1 MADQLDHLLKETD
14 VVHPPLALVANA
26 NLQDYESEYHR
37 SVQDPEGFWGDVAS
51 ELQWFQ
57 PWDQVF
63 QWDYPTFRWFSGA
76 KCNITTNCLDRHA
89 SSWRKNKAAFIWLGE
104 DGTERIFTYGRLA
117 QLVNRFA
124 NGLKSLGVGKGDR
137 VVIYMPLAPEGAI
150 AMLACA
156 RIGAIHSVVYAGFSV
171 GALRDRILDAG
182 SKVVIT
188 ADVGYRRGRKVDLKG
203 ITDEAIKDLDVVE
216 RVVVWRREA
225 PSAADEALAPGPSP
239 NPPMSP
245 LSKGG
250 LRGVTEGRGEGKEV
264 DFNELLS
271 AGSPHCEPE
280 VMDAEDPLYIL
291 YTSGTTGKPKGVL
304 HVHGGYM
311 VGTYYHFKTFWDI
324 KDEDVFWCTSDIGW
338 VVGHSYIVYAPL
350 IAGSTTVFRE
360 GAIDYPHPGVA
371 YEIIDKYGVSVM
383 FTAPTAVRMLMRY
396 GEGYTKGYNL
406 RSLRFLTRA
415 GEPLNPEA
423 WRWAYQHLCG
433 SGEWGHMADNYWQT
447 ETGGP
452 CLATLPI
459 MDAKPGKVGVPL
471 PGVVADIVDRE
482 GQPITE
488 PNKGGLLV
496 LKRPFPHLFRTVYG
510 DPERYAQDWSRIPG
524 CYFTG
529 DVALKD
535 EDGYIMVVG
544 RADDVLNVA
553 GHRIGTAEVESALLS
568 HPTVAEAAVIGKPD
582 PVRGESIKAF
592 VTLRVGNDPS
602 QEAVATLKAHV
613 RRELGPIAI
622 PAEIDFINTL
632 PKTRSGKIMRRLLKA
647 QELGLDPGG
656 VRGSWAPGW
665 LTARSNQNG

>member
-1 MADQLDHLLKETD
+1 MTQQEQLDHLLKETD
-14 VVHPPLALVANA
+14 VVHPPPSLISNA
-26 NLQDYESEYHR
+26 NLKDYEQEYQR
-37 SVQDPEGFWGDVAS
+37 SIEDPEGFWANVAS
-51 ELQWFQ
+51 ELEWSR

-63 QWDYPTFRWFSGA
+63 QWDYPTFRWFLGG
-76 KCNITTNCLDRHA
+76 KCNITANCLDRHVN
-89 SSWRKNKAAFIWLGE
+89 SPRKNKAAFIWLGE

-117 QLVNRFA
+117 QMVNRFA
-124 NGLKSLGVGKGDR
+124 NGLKSLGVKKGDR
-137 VVIYMPLAPEGAI
+137 VVIYMPLTPEGAI

-171 GALRDRILDAG
+171 GALRDRILDANAR
-182 SKVVIT
+182 VIIT
-188 ADVGYRRGRKVDLKG
+188 ADAGYRRGRKVDLKG
-203 ITDEAIKDLDVVE
+203 ITDEAVNGLDVVE
-216 RVVVWRREA
+216 KVVVWHREA
-225 PSAADEALAPGPSP
+225 TDG
-239 NPPMSP
+239 
-245 LSKGG
+245 SKSSD
-250 LRGVTEGRGEGKEV
+250 KEV
-264 DFNELLS
+264 DFNELLES
-271 AGSPHCEPE
+271 GSPHCDPE
-280 VMDAEDPLYIL
+280 EMDSEDPLYIL
-291 YTSGTTGKPKGVL
+291 YTSGTTGRPKGVL

-360 GAIDYPHPGVA
+360 GAPDYPSPGAA
-371 YEIIDKYGVSVM
+371 YEIIEKYGVSVI

-396 GEGYTKGYNL
+396 GESYIQGRDL
-406 RSLRFLTRA
+406 RSLRLLTCA

-423 WRWAYQHLCG
+423 WRWAYEHLCG
-433 SGEWGHMADNYWQT
+433 SGEWGYMTDNWWQT

-459 MDAKPGKVGVPL
+459 MPTKPGRVGKPM
-471 PGVVADIVDRE
+471 PGVIADIVDRE

-510 DPERYAQDWSRIPG
+510 NPERYAQDWTRIPE

-553 GHRIGTAEVESALLS
+553 GHRIGTAEVESALVS
-568 HPTVAEAAVIGKPD
+568 HSTVAEAAVIGKPD
-582 PVRGESIKAF
+582 PIRGESIKAF
-592 VTLRVGNDPS
+592 VTLRMGNDPS
-602 QEAVATLKAHV
+602 QEMVSTLQAHV
-613 RRELGPIAI
+613 RHELGPIAI
-622 PAEIDFINTL
+622 PSEIDFVPTL

-647 QELGLDPGG
+647 QELGLDPGDITT
-656 VRGSWAPGW
+656 
-665 LTARSNQNG
+665 LEE